1 MRILWGMLCVAMVYA
16 IETLPVSMEITRI
29 DSQNLIFKAGNLKV
43 GQTGIV
49 LAEKQDNK
57 GNNNVIIIANAVI
70 NSIEGG
76 EAKARYFPFET
87 IAQKYL
93 PTPQIAP
100 SKGDKIVFGSFYN
113 KSIIIAPDQESY
125 NKILSSQPQ
134 MSFAHIDLFEAFLAK
149 DAINDPKP
157 KELKKFCN
165 AYSIGL
171 VYILASNGVN
181 IIDCQSFQILE
192 VLPFDIDSIHESK
205 APFFSRIPDFDTGS
219 LMSKLRSNK
228 SRHYFSY
235 YDELISAPLAS
246 FIKRSEGDQ

>member
-1 MRILWGMLCVAMVYA
+1 MRILWGMLCVVMVYA
-16 IETLPVSMEITRI
+16 VETLPVSAEIIRI
-29 DSQNLIFKAGNLKV
+29 DSQNLIFKAGSFKV

-49 LAEKQDNK
+49 LTEKRDDK
-57 GNNNVIIIANAVI
+57 GTHNVIIANAVI
-70 NSIEGG
+70 ESIKGN
-76 EAKARYFPFET
+76 EAKARYFQFET
-87 IAQKYL
+87 ITQKYL

-100 SKGDKIVFGSFYN
+100 SKGDKVVFGSFYN
-113 KSIIIAPDQESY
+113 KSIVIAPDQESY

-149 DAINDPKP
+149 DGINDPKP

-165 AYSIGL
+165 VYSIGL

-192 VLPFDIDSIHESK
+192 VLPFDIDSVHESK
-205 APFFSRIPDFDTGS
+205 GPFFSRMPDIDTGS
-219 LMSKLRSNK
+219 LMSKLRPNK

-235 YDELISAPLAS
+235 YDDLIRIPLDS
-246 FIKRSEGDQ
+246 FIKRSKGDQ